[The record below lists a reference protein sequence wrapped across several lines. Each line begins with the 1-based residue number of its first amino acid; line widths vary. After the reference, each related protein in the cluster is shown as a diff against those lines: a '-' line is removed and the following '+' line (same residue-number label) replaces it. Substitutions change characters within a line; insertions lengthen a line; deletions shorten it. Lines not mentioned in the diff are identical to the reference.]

1 MGIGFMKRS
10 MVSYVT
16 VTVLAGTGGTA
27 AGGVKVARGKK
38 VTIAATPSTNY
49 NFTGWYVGNSQL
61 WIISRYRRDSR

>member
-27 AGGVKVARGKK
+27 AGGGKSSAWEK
-38 VTIAATPSTNY
+38 
-49 NFTGWYVGNSQL
+49 GNDRSDAVNQL
-61 WIISRYRRDSR
+61 